1 MTRVLL
7 LGYND
12 HPLDDSM
19 PEEYPH
25 NLIWNVGIGT
35 FFILLCGFIYIFS
48 CFAGCY
54 LMRHP
59 TRLLFVSTSLYVFL
73 ITFLMTAKRRSRW
86 VKTNIYE
93 NVPNTDY
100 MWLIRPCFGSLLL
113 ITFCT
118 SIFLF
123 IKQHL
128 LSIVS
133 ARDLRRLPTYRESY
147 LQPS

>member
-59 TRLLFVSTSLYVFL
+59 TRLLLVSTSLYVFL

-93 NVPNTDY
+93 NVSRSYTTRSALT
-100 MWLIRPCFGSLLL
+100 WLLL
-113 ITFCT
+113 K
-118 SIFLF
+118 IFLLF
-123 IKQHL
+123 LNIKIL
-128 LSIVS
+128 TNILSRCLKLIICG
-133 ARDLRRLPTYRESY
+133 L
-147 LQPS
+147 